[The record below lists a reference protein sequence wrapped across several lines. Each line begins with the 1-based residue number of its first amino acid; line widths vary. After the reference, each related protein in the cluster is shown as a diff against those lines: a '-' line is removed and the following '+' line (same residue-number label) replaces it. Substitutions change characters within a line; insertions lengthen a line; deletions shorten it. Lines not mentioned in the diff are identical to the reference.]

1 MENKVTD
8 TDKRMFEM
16 NNTGTLPVLLALA
29 VILLTSIL
37 FVILKF
43 CRNSKRVPAQTV
55 PEDVVLLHHCGQGPH
70 APSLS
75 PFILKLETFLRV
87 TQTPYQII
95 RDYKMGPKGK
105 VPWIEYSGTN
115 MCDSQLCMEYLKIK
129 LNLDLDDHLS
139 VKEKA
144 ISTAFQR
151 MVDEHTYWV
160 MVHWRWDFDREKI
173 CFKQANWGSLALTVS
188 AYLQRR
194 AAWTQ
199 GVGRHNKEELLEI
212 VRKDFSAL
220 SDFLGTKHFFFGDRP
235 SCVDC
240 SVFGQLSQFLW
251 HLPGSEPNAM
261 LKKEFL
267 NLYEFCHRMKD
278 HFWPD
283 WNDNILLP
291 TNS

>member
-1 MENKVTD
+1 MERHKVAD
-8 TDKRMFEM
+8 TSQGAMD
-16 NNTGTLPVLLALA
+16 TPGTPSVLPALVA
-29 VILLTSIL
+29 ILLTSIL
-37 FVILKF
+37 FLIMKL
-43 CRNSKRVPAQTV
+43 CRNSRRIQVQAVPD
-55 PEDVVLLHHCGQGPH
+55 DVVLLHHCGKGPH

-87 TQTPYQII
+87 TRTPYQII

-105 VPWIEYSGTN
+105 VPWIEYNGAIL
-115 MCDSQLCMEYLKIK
+115 CDSQLCMEYLTSK

-139 VKEKA
+139 TKEKA

-151 MVDEHTYWV
+151 MVDEHTYWL
-160 MVHWRWDFDREKI
+160 MVHWRWTLDREKT
-173 CFKQANWGSLALTVS
+173 CLKQANWGRLALAVS
-188 AYLQRR
+188 EYLQRR
-194 AAWTQ
+194 VTWTQ
-199 GVGRHNKEELLEI
+199 GVGRHSKEELLKI

-220 SDFLGTKHFFFGDRP
+220 SDYLGTKNFFFGDRP

-251 HLPGSEPNAM
+251 HLPGSEMNAM
-261 LKKEFL
+261 LKKDFS
-267 NLYEFCHRMKD
+267 NLYEYCYRMRD

-291 TNS
+291 TDS